1 MAKRINLS
9 RQSVWWNARVNF
21 FFGGRMF
28 DKRATL
34 FPSREHQR
42 FLSHC
47 AVSPLYVAAA
57 SAADGFMKSLV
68 EQGVSCLGDFVDLM
82 PRFRSGFASLLKTKA
97 ENISYVHSTAEAMCQ
112 VANGYP
118 FKPGDQILSYVHE
131 YPSNHYPWKLQERRG
146 AELVLLPD
154 ARGEGLDQAD
164 RLGVW
169 SMKDLERLC
178 TDRTRV
184 VALSHVQFSSGYAAD
199 LEELGR
205 FCGERGIDLIID
217 CAQSLGCLPVYPEQ
231 YGISAVASSGWK
243 WLMGPKGGAVL
254 YSSPELR
261 QKITP
266 TFAGPGMMQQMFDY
280 LDHSW
285 NPFTDGRVFEY
296 STLPWDHVAAFA
308 VIAED
313 IFMRY
318 PIENIRDE
326 VFRLQDIFLEQLD
339 PELFDVDLFDARH
352 RSGIITIR
360 SKQNHEELIEKLG
373 KAGVVVT
380 ERAGNLRLA
389 PHFYLQDQD
398 VSSAAVTFN
407 SLAGEEK

>member
-1 MAKRINLS
+1 
-9 RQSVWWNARVNF
+9 
-21 FFGGRMF
+21 MF
-28 DKRATL
+28 DKRTTL
-34 FPSREHQR
+34 FPSRENLC

-57 SAADGFMKSLV
+57 SAADGFMKSMV
-68 EQGVSCLGDFVDLM
+68 EQGVACLGDFVDIM
-82 PRFRSGFASLLKTKA
+82 PRFRNGFASLLKTRT

-118 FKPGDQILSYVHE
+118 FEPGDQIISYVHE
-131 YPSNHYPWKLQERRG
+131 YPSNHYPWRLQEKRG
-146 AELVLLPD
+146 VELVLLPD
-154 ARGEGLDQAD
+154 AGGASSGSEN
-164 RLGVW
+164 RLGGW
-169 SMKDLERLC
+169 SMDDLRRLC

-184 VALSHVQFSSGYAAD
+184 VAISHVQFASGYAAD
-199 LEELGR
+199 LAELGR
-205 FCGERGIDLIID
+205 FCGERGIDLIVD

-254 YSSPELR
+254 YTSPELR
-261 QKITP
+261 GKFTP
-266 TFAGPGMMQQMFDY
+266 TLAGPGMMQQMFDY

-285 NPFTDGRVFEY
+285 NPFTDGRMFEY

-318 PIENIRDE
+318 PIESIRDE
-326 VFRLQDIFLEQLD
+326 VFRLQDIFLEHLD
-339 PELFDVDLFDARH
+339 PTLFDVLLFESRH
-352 RSGIITIR
+352 RSGIITMR
-360 SKQNHEELIEKLG
+360 TRQNPSDLVEKLG
-373 KAGVVVT
+373 KEGVVIT

-389 PHFYLQDQD
+389 PHFYLQDED
-398 VSSAAVTFN
+398 VAAAAGTFN
-407 SLAGEEK
+407 SLAGGGK